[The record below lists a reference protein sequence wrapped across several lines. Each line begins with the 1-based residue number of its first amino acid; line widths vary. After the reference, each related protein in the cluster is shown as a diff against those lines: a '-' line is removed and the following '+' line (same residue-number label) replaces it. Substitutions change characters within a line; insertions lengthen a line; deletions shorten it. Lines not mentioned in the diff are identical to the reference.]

1 MRNCKLLSIDES
13 GKASYNH
20 PSDLFTL
27 SGIVI
32 PEEFKPKIDR
42 QVRRLKKKFFKD
54 EEIVFHSRDM
64 FRKKGSF
71 HILQDPK
78 IETAFWLEYISIL
91 NNPVISV
98 IFIITNKNNAKSRSW
113 QPKTILEKS
122 YKRILEY
129 FVKGLKKGYKGK
141 IITESDPS
149 QDLLLIKAHNH
160 LQGVGTSDKKI
171 TAQEFRNTITS
182 LSLVNKRNQDVD
194 VQMADCLALVGSML
208 YRIKKGKIKSNLM
221 NIDKMKLHLIERKLV
236 NTTNPSYYEVLI

>member
-1 MRNCKLLSIDES
+1 MKNCKLLSIDES

-27 SGIVI
+27 SGVVI
-32 PEEFKPKIDR
+32 PEEYKTKVDR
-42 QVRRLKKKFFKD
+42 QIRKLKKKFFKD

-64 FRKKGSF
+64 TRKKGPF
-71 HILQDPK
+71 HILRDPK
-78 IETAFWLEYISIL
+78 IETAFWSEYISIL
-91 NNPVISV
+91 NNPAIGV
-98 IFIITNKNNAKSRSW
+98 IFIITNKSKAKSKAW
-113 QPKTILEKS
+113 QPKTILKRS

-129 FVKGLKKGYKGK
+129 FVKGLKKGHHGK

-171 TAQEFRNTITS
+171 TAQEYRNTITS

-194 VQMADCLALVGSML
+194 VQIADSLALVGSMM
-208 YRIKKGKIKSNLM
+208 YWIKKKNIKSKLTK
-221 NIDKMKLHLIERKLV
+221 IDKMKLRLIERKLA
-236 NTTNPSYYEVLI
+236 NTTNPSYFEVLI